1 MASGGPAQDP
11 VRCFPGAS
19 ASPGRVRASR
29 RRHRVLSFS
38 LSWGVSVVSVRE
50 RLERVLPVP
59 VSRFEVVDDFDHDR
73 VPVLSAGTV
82 TLEITGPFV
91 GRRGHESL
99 WDEMEPEELTAAL
112 KGFEGQ
118 RLRAVDSGEGWLH
131 VGFTDGWIRVVATE
145 WESWVMTLP
154 GVTWMGHGRGAPS
167 GPDGKWAFGDI
178 GP

>member
-1 MASGGPAQDP
+1 MFPRGECLARPRPGLAQT
-11 VRCFPGAS
+11 
-19 ASPGRVRASR
+19 SPGV
-29 RRHRVLSFS
+29 VSFS

-91 GRRGHESL
+91 GRQGHESL

>member
-1 MASGGPAQDP
+1 MFPRGEYLARPRPGLAQT
-11 VRCFPGAS
+11 
-19 ASPGRVRASR
+19 SPGV
-29 RRHRVLSFS
+29 VSFS
-38 LSWGVSVVSVRE
+38 LSWGGVSVVSVRE

-91 GRRGHESL
+91 GRQGHESL

-154 GVTWMGHGRGAPS
+154 GVTWMGHGHGAPS

>member
-1 MASGGPAQDP
+1 M
-11 VRCFPGAS
+11 
-19 ASPGRVRASR
+19 
-29 RRHRVLSFS
+29 
-38 LSWGVSVVSVRE
+38 GVSVVSVRE

-91 GRRGHESL
+91 GRQGHESL

-154 GVTWMGHGRGAPS
+154 GVTWMGHGHGAPS